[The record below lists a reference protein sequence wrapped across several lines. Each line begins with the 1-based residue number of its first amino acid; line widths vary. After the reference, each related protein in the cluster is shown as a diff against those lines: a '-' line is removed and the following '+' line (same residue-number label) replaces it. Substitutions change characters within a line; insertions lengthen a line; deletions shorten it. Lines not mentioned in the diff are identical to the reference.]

1 MGKGREVNII
11 TSEITQISQKGAE
24 GHAYA
29 YVCVS
34 HLFHKENGIRSRK
47 KNKMRGRLGL
57 ARWIINAV
65 IIEQPGLEGTIK
77 II

>member
-34 HLFHKENGIRSRK
+34 HFFHKENGIRSRK
-47 KNKMRGRLGL
+47 KK
-57 ARWIINAV
+57 
-65 IIEQPGLEGTIK
+65 IK
-77 II
+77 